1 MAVTNYTTLLGLALP
16 TTGDLAGTWGD
27 TVNNSITSLLDSA
40 VAGTTSISSDSDVT
54 LTTTQGAAN
63 QARSAILNCTGAR
76 TALRT
81 IIAPAASKAYVV
93 INATTGGFGVKVVG
107 AGPTTGVTINNG
119 EKALIAW
126 NGSDFVIVSTSIIDL
141 TTEVS
146 GKLPIANGGTN
157 STATPT
163 NGGISYGTGTA
174 IAYSAAG
181 TSGQVLTSAGA
192 ASPTWTNQGSLTAGA
207 VTNAVTFNNGGT
219 GAVSGTTYNGSAA
232 QTISYNTVGAPS
244 TTGANAS
251 GTWAINITGS
261 AGSAGSAGSVT
272 NSATFNNSGT
282 GAASGTTFNGSAA
295 QTISYNTV
303 GAAPAAGSTA
313 ITTLGTIGTGT
324 WQGSVV
330 GSTYGGT
337 GVNNGGRTLTLNTN
351 SGTISYTN
359 ASTTLTV
366 ANNASIS
373 GTNTGD
379 QTITLTGDVT
389 GSGTGSFATTLANS
403 GATAGTYTFATVTV
417 DAKGRVTSA
426 SSGAAPSPFDAGT
439 VMLFQQTAAPTGWTK
454 LTTQDDKALR
464 VVSGTA
470 GTGGSVAFT
479 TAFASQTPSGSVSV
493 NISGVS
499 AAATTLSTT
508 QIPSHTHSITLNDAS
523 LSASGIG
530 KAGGTTTGSTSTGS
544 AGGGG
549 SHTHSLTGSAT
560 GAFTG
565 NAINLA
571 VQYVDVILASKN

>member
-40 VAGTTSISSDSDVT
+40 VAGTTSITSDSDVT

-126 NGSDFVIVSTSIIDL
+126 NGSDFVIVSTSVIDL
-141 TTEVS
+141 GSEVS
-146 GKLPIANGGTN
+146 GVLPIANGGTN

-232 QTISYNTVGAPS
+232 RTISYNTVGAPS

-403 GATAGTYTFATVTV
+403 GVTAGTYTHSTVTV

-454 LTTQDDKALR
+454 LTTQDNKALR

-508 QIPSHTHSITLNDAS
+508 QIPSHTHSITLNDSS

-530 KAGGTTTGSTSTGS
+530 AVGGTTTGSTSTGS